1 MGLHK
6 VNKKRLHK
14 ARCGAVSAACSGFAL
29 RRCFG
34 DYAARR
40 KREKRVICGA
50 SGRAHEVEN
59 METNIVLSIFSVLGG
74 LGLFLIGMKQM
85 GEGLELAAGNKLRV
99 MLQKITG
106 NKFIAMLVG
115 VLVTAVIQSSSA
127 TDSMVVGFVNAGLM
141 DIYQSIGILF
151 GSKIG
156 TTVTSLILSFNIN
169 DIVPLFTFAG
179 ALVITFAKKNNYRYY
194 GQILAG
200 FGILFMGMH
209 MMSENFGFLKES
221 EVFRNI
227 VSTMSSPILGLLV
240 GMVFTGIIQ
249 SSSASVGILMGLG
262 FSGVVSIE
270 NCIFIIFGMNVGACM
285 PVFLSSSGA
294 NRESKQVALS
304 NFLTSFLASILLSL
318 IVVGMSATP
327 YSLPT
332 LLNSVP
338 FLKGNTPAQISTV
351 HIAFNVLRTI
361 IFLPLSTPIIKLTK
375 LILRD
380 VDEEKEKMETV
391 YLDTRILTTP
401 PMAVLSVEN
410 ECKRLGEL
418 SRKNYKYAMQAFF
431 EGDTRLI
438 EKVEKNE
445 KVIDYLTHEITRYI
459 VKINGLDIVDSDR
472 KTMGVMYSAIQ
483 DMERIGDHAENI
495 VEHAK
500 EMIANKVK
508 FSDDAMGELHH
519 LDELVTKLLDD
530 GLTLFNAQNVDFD
543 IAKAVIET
551 ESSLDS
557 HVKIYKFNHINRM
570 NEGICS
576 AENGTIFLDMLTVLE
591 RVGDHA
597 NNVAFSI
604 PRNKL
609 GSIVKRG

>member
-1 MGLHK
+1 
-6 VNKKRLHK
+6 
-14 ARCGAVSAACSGFAL
+14 
-29 RRCFG
+29 
-34 DYAARR
+34 
-40 KREKRVICGA
+40 
-50 SGRAHEVEN
+50 
-59 METNIVLSIFSVLGG
+59 
-74 LGLFLIGMKQM
+74 
-85 GEGLELAAGNKLRV
+85 
-99 MLQKITG
+99 
-106 NKFIAMLVG
+106 
-115 VLVTAVIQSSSA
+115 VIQSSSA
-127 TDSMVVGFVNAGLM
+127 TDAMVVGFVNAGLM
-141 DIYQSIGILF
+141 DLNQCIGILF

-156 TTVTSLILSFNIN
+156 TTVTSLILSF
-169 DIVPLFTFAG
+169 DIKAYVPLCTFAG
-179 ALVITFAKKNNYRYY
+179 AVIITFAKKNNYRYY

-200 FGILFMGMH
+200 FGILFMGMS
-209 MMSENFGFLKES
+209 MMSANFGFLKNS
-221 EVFRNI
+221 EMFKDI
-227 VSTMSSPILGLLV
+227 VSSMSSPVLGLLV

-249 SSSASVGILMGLG
+249 SSSASVGILMSLAAAGL
-262 FSGVVSIE
+262 VSLD
-270 NCIFIIFGMNVGACM
+270 NCIYIIFGMNVGACV
-285 PVFLSSSGA
+285 PVFLSSAGA

-304 NFLTSFLASILLSL
+304 NFLISLFAAILISVLVMVLS
-318 IVVGMSATP
+318 
-327 YSLPT
+327 PT
-332 LLNSVP
+332 AFAVPSLLNGIP
-338 FLKGNTPAQISTV
+338 FLKGNVPAQISAV
-351 HIAFNVLRTI
+351 HILFNVLLTI
-361 IFLPLSTPIIKLTK
+361 VFLPLSGAIIKLTK
-375 LILRD
+375 LILPD

-418 SRKNYKYAMQAFF
+418 ARKNYTYAMQAFF
-431 EGDTRLI
+431 EGDARLI

-445 KVIDYLTHEITRYI
+445 KVIDFLTHEITRYI

-500 EMIANKVK
+500 EMMANKVK
-508 FSDDAMGELHH
+508 FSDDAIQELHD
-519 LDELVTKLLDD
+519 LDGMVAKLLDE
-530 GLTLFNAQNVDFD
+530 GLTLFNEQNVDFD
-543 IAKAVIET
+543 IAKSVIET

-570 NEGICS
+570 NSGICS
-576 AENGTIFLDMLTVLE
+576 AENGTIFLDMLTILE

>member
-1 MGLHK
+1 MD
-6 VNKKRLHK
+6 VTII
-14 ARCGAVSAACSGFAL
+14 F
-29 RRCFG
+29 
-34 DYAARR
+34 
-40 KREKRVICGA
+40 
-50 SGRAHEVEN
+50 
-59 METNIVLSIFSVLGG
+59 SIISVLGG

-99 MLQKITG
+99 MLQKITS

-115 VLVTAVIQSSSA
+115 VLVTGVIQSSSA
-127 TDSMVVGFVNAGLM
+127 TDAMVVGFVNAGLM
-141 DIYQSIGILF
+141 DLNQCIGILF

-156 TTVTSLILSFNIN
+156 TTVTSLILSF
-169 DIVPLFTFAG
+169 DIKAYVPLCTFAG
-179 ALVITFAKKNNYRYY
+179 AVIITFAKKNNYRYY

-200 FGILFMGMH
+200 FGILFMGMS
-209 MMSENFGFLKES
+209 MMSANFGFLKNS
-221 EVFRNI
+221 EMFKDI
-227 VSTMSSPILGLLV
+227 VSSMSSPVLGLLV

-249 SSSASVGILMGLG
+249 SSSASVGILMSLAAAGL
-262 FSGVVSIE
+262 VSLD
-270 NCIFIIFGMNVGACM
+270 NCIYIIFCMNVGACV
-285 PVFLSSSGA
+285 PVFLSSAGA

-304 NFLTSFLASILLSL
+304 NFLISLFAAILISVLVMVLS
-318 IVVGMSATP
+318 
-327 YSLPT
+327 PT
-332 LLNSVP
+332 AFAVPSLLNGIP
-338 FLKGNTPAQISTV
+338 FLRGNVPAQISAV
-351 HIAFNVLRTI
+351 HILFNVLLTI
-361 IFLPLSTPIIKLTK
+361 VFLPLSGAIIKLTK
-375 LILRD
+375 LILPD

-418 SRKNYKYAMQAFF
+418 ARKNYTYAMQAFF
-431 EGDTRLI
+431 EGDARLI

-445 KVIDYLTHEITRYI
+445 KVIDFLTHEITRYI

-500 EMIANKVK
+500 EMMANKVK
-508 FSDDAMGELHH
+508 FSDDAIQELHD
-519 LDELVTKLLDD
+519 LDGMVAKLLDE
-530 GLTLFNAQNVDFD
+530 GLTLFNEQNVDFD
-543 IAKAVIET
+543 IAKSVIET

-570 NEGICS
+570 NSGICS
-576 AENGTIFLDMLTVLE
+576 AENGTIFLDMLTILE

>member
-1 MGLHK
+1 MD
-6 VNKKRLHK
+6 VTII
-14 ARCGAVSAACSGFAL
+14 F
-29 RRCFG
+29 
-34 DYAARR
+34 
-40 KREKRVICGA
+40 
-50 SGRAHEVEN
+50 
-59 METNIVLSIFSVLGG
+59 SIISVLGG

-99 MLQKITG
+99 MLQKITS

-115 VLVTAVIQSSSA
+115 VLVTGVIQSSSA
-127 TDSMVVGFVNAGLM
+127 TDAMVVGFVNAGLM
-141 DIYQSIGILF
+141 DLNQCIGILF

-156 TTVTSLILSFNIN
+156 TTVTSLILSF
-169 DIVPLFTFAG
+169 DIKAYVPLCTFAG
-179 ALVITFAKKNNYRYY
+179 AVIITFAKKNNYRYY

-200 FGILFMGMH
+200 FGILFMGMS
-209 MMSENFGFLKES
+209 MMSANFGFLKNS
-221 EVFRNI
+221 EMFKNI
-227 VSTMSSPILGLLV
+227 VSSMSSPVLGLLV

-249 SSSASVGILMGLG
+249 SYSASVGILMSLAAAGL
-262 FSGVVSIE
+262 VSLD
-270 NCIFIIFGMNVGACM
+270 NCIYIIFGMNVGACV
-285 PVFLSSSGA
+285 PVFLSSAGA

-304 NFLTSFLASILLSL
+304 NFLISLFAAILISVLVMVLS
-318 IVVGMSATP
+318 
-327 YSLPT
+327 PT
-332 LLNSVP
+332 AFAVPSLLNGIP
-338 FLKGNTPAQISTV
+338 FLRGNVPAQISAV
-351 HIAFNVLRTI
+351 HILFNVLLTI
-361 IFLPLSTPIIKLTK
+361 VFLPLSGAIIKLTK
-375 LILRD
+375 LILPD

-418 SRKNYKYAMQAFF
+418 ARKNYTYAMQAFF
-431 EGDTRLI
+431 EGDARLI

-445 KVIDYLTHEITRYI
+445 KVIDFLTHEITRYI

-500 EMIANKVK
+500 EMMANKVK
-508 FSDDAMGELHH
+508 FSDDAIQELHD
-519 LDELVTKLLDD
+519 LDGMVAKLLDE
-530 GLTLFNAQNVDFD
+530 GLTLFNEQNVDFD
-543 IAKAVIET
+543 IAKSVIET

-570 NEGICS
+570 NSGICS
-576 AENGTIFLDMLTVLE
+576 AENGTIFLDMLTILE

>member
-1 MGLHK
+1 MD
-6 VNKKRLHK
+6 VTII
-14 ARCGAVSAACSGFAL
+14 F
-29 RRCFG
+29 
-34 DYAARR
+34 
-40 KREKRVICGA
+40 
-50 SGRAHEVEN
+50 
-59 METNIVLSIFSVLGG
+59 SIISVLGG

-99 MLQKITG
+99 MLQKITS

-115 VLVTAVIQSSSA
+115 VLVTGVIQSSSA
-127 TDSMVVGFVNAGLM
+127 TDAMVVGFVNAGLM
-141 DIYQSIGILF
+141 DLNQCIGILF

-156 TTVTSLILSFNIN
+156 TTVTSLILSF
-169 DIVPLFTFAG
+169 DIKAYVPLCTFAG
-179 ALVITFAKKNNYRYY
+179 AVIITFAKKNNYRYY

-200 FGILFMGMH
+200 FGILFMGMS
-209 MMSENFGFLKES
+209 MMSANFGFLKNS
-221 EVFRNI
+221 EMFKDI
-227 VSTMSSPILGLLV
+227 VSSMSSPVLGLLV

-249 SSSASVGILMGLG
+249 SSSASVGILMSLAAAGL
-262 FSGVVSIE
+262 VSLD
-270 NCIFIIFGMNVGACM
+270 NCIYIIFGMNVGACV
-285 PVFLSSSGA
+285 PVFLSSAGA

-304 NFLTSFLASILLSL
+304 NFLISLFAAILISVLVMVLS
-318 IVVGMSATP
+318 
-327 YSLPT
+327 PT
-332 LLNSVP
+332 AFAVPSLLNGIP
-338 FLKGNTPAQISTV
+338 FLRGNVPAQISAA
-351 HIAFNVLRTI
+351 HILFNVLLTI
-361 IFLPLSTPIIKLTK
+361 VFLPLSGAIIKLTK
-375 LILRD
+375 LILPD

-418 SRKNYKYAMQAFF
+418 ARKNYTYAMQAFF
-431 EGDTRLI
+431 EGDARLI

-445 KVIDYLTHEITRYI
+445 KVIDFLTHEITRYI

-500 EMIANKVK
+500 EMMANKVK
-508 FSDDAMGELHH
+508 FSDDAIQELHD
-519 LDELVTKLLDD
+519 LDGMVAKLLDE
-530 GLTLFNAQNVDFD
+530 GLTLFNEQNVDFD
-543 IAKAVIET
+543 IAKSVIET

-570 NEGICS
+570 NSGICS
-576 AENGTIFLDMLTVLE
+576 AENGTIFLDMLTILE

>member
-1 MGLHK
+1 MDTGIIF
-6 VNKKRLHK
+6 N
-14 ARCGAVSAACSGFAL
+14 
-29 RRCFG
+29 
-34 DYAARR
+34 
-40 KREKRVICGA
+40 VI
-50 SGRAHEVEN
+50 
-59 METNIVLSIFSVLGG
+59 SVLGG
-74 LGLFLIGMKQM
+74 LGLFLIGMKMM
-85 GEGLELAAGNKLRV
+85 GEGLELAAGNKLRT
-99 MLQKITG
+99 MLEKITS

-115 VLVTAVIQSSSA
+115 VMVTAVIQSSSA
-127 TDSMVVGFVNAGLM
+127 TDAMVVGFVNAGLM

-156 TTVTSLILSFNIN
+156 TTATSLLLSFDIKA
-169 DIVPLFTFAG
+169 IVPIFTFAG
-179 ALVITFAKKNNYRYY
+179 ALVITFAKKNNYKYY
-194 GQILAG
+194 GQIAAG
-200 FGILFMGMH
+200 FGILFMGMGI
-209 MMSENFGFLKES
+209 MSDNFGFLKHS
-221 EVFRNI
+221 PVFTNM
-227 VSTMSSPILGLLV
+227 VSTMSSPVLGLLV

-249 SSSASVGILMGLG
+249 SSSASVGILMALG
-262 FSGVVSIE
+262 ASGVVRLDQ
-270 NCIFIIFGMNVGACM
+270 CIFIIFGMNVGACM
-285 PVFLSSSGA
+285 PVFLSAAGA

-304 NFLTSFLASILLSL
+304 NFLTSFFASILISV
-318 IVVGMSATP
+318 IVVLMGLTP
-327 YSLPT
+327 FSVPAIFD
-332 LLNSVP
+332 SVP
-338 FLKGNTPAQISTV
+338 FLKGNTAGQISTA
-351 HIAFNVLRTI
+351 HIAFNVLRTV

-380 VDEEKEKMETV
+380 VDEEREKMETV

-401 PMAVLSVEN
+401 PMAVLQVEN

-418 SRKNYKYAMQAFF
+418 ARKNYHYAMRAFF
-431 EGDTRLI
+431 EGDEHLI
-438 EKVEKNE
+438 EKVNKNE

-483 DMERIGDHAENI
+483 DIERIGDHAENI
-495 VEHAK
+495 TEHAK
-500 EMIANKVK
+500 EMMANKVK
-508 FSDDAMGELHH
+508 FSNDAMEELHN
-519 LDELVTKLLDD
+519 LDEMVTKLLDD

-570 NEGICS
+570 NNGICS
-576 AENGTIFLDMLTVLE
+576 AENGTIFLDMLTILE

-609 GSIVKRG
+609 GAIAKRT

>member
-1 MGLHK
+1 MD
-6 VNKKRLHK
+6 VTII
-14 ARCGAVSAACSGFAL
+14 F
-29 RRCFG
+29 
-34 DYAARR
+34 
-40 KREKRVICGA
+40 
-50 SGRAHEVEN
+50 
-59 METNIVLSIFSVLGG
+59 SIISVLGG

-99 MLQKITG
+99 MLQKITS

-115 VLVTAVIQSSSA
+115 VLVTGVIQSSSA
-127 TDSMVVGFVNAGLM
+127 TDAMVVGFVNAGLM
-141 DIYQSIGILF
+141 DLNQCIGILF

-156 TTVTSLILSFNIN
+156 TTVTSLILSF
-169 DIVPLFTFAG
+169 DIKAYVPLCTFAG
-179 ALVITFAKKNNYRYY
+179 AVIITFAKKNNYRYY

-200 FGILFMGMH
+200 FGILFMGMS
-209 MMSENFGFLKES
+209 MMSANFGFLKNS
-221 EVFRNI
+221 EMFKDI
-227 VSTMSSPILGLLV
+227 VSSMSSPVLGLLV

-249 SSSASVGILMGLG
+249 SSSASVGILMSLAAAGL
-262 FSGVVSIE
+262 VSLD
-270 NCIFIIFGMNVGACM
+270 NCIYIIFGMNVGACV
-285 PVFLSSSGA
+285 PVFLSSAGA

-304 NFLTSFLASILLSL
+304 NFLISLFAAILISVLVMVLS
-318 IVVGMSATP
+318 
-327 YSLPT
+327 PT
-332 LLNSVP
+332 AFAVPSLLNGIP
-338 FLKGNTPAQISTV
+338 FLRGNVPAQISAV
-351 HIAFNVLRTI
+351 HILFNVLLTI
-361 IFLPLSTPIIKLTK
+361 VFLPLSGAIIKLTK
-375 LILRD
+375 LILPD

-418 SRKNYKYAMQAFF
+418 ARKNYTYAMQAFF
-431 EGDTRLI
+431 EGDARLI

-445 KVIDYLTHEITRYI
+445 KVIDFLTHEITRYI

-500 EMIANKVK
+500 EMMANKVK
-508 FSDDAMGELHH
+508 FSDDAIQELHD
-519 LDELVTKLLDD
+519 LDGMVAKLLDE
-530 GLTLFNAQNVDFD
+530 GLTLFNEQNVDFD
-543 IAKAVIET
+543 IAKSVIET

-570 NEGICS
+570 NSGICS
-576 AENGTIFLDMLTVLE
+576 AENGTIFLDMLTILE

>member
-1 MGLHK
+1 MD
-6 VNKKRLHK
+6 VTII
-14 ARCGAVSAACSGFAL
+14 F
-29 RRCFG
+29 
-34 DYAARR
+34 
-40 KREKRVICGA
+40 
-50 SGRAHEVEN
+50 
-59 METNIVLSIFSVLGG
+59 SIISVLGG

-99 MLQKITG
+99 MLQKITS

-115 VLVTAVIQSSSA
+115 VLVTGVIQSSSA
-127 TDSMVVGFVNAGLM
+127 TDAMVVGFVNAGLM
-141 DIYQSIGILF
+141 DLNQCIGILF

-156 TTVTSLILSFNIN
+156 TTVTSLILSF
-169 DIVPLFTFAG
+169 DIKAYVPLCTFAG
-179 ALVITFAKKNNYRYY
+179 AVIITFAKKNNYRYY

-200 FGILFMGMH
+200 FGILFMGMS
-209 MMSENFGFLKES
+209 MMSANFGFLKNS
-221 EVFRNI
+221 EMFKDI
-227 VSTMSSPILGLLV
+227 VSSMSSPVLGLLV

-249 SSSASVGILMGLG
+249 SSSASVGILMSLAAAGL
-262 FSGVVSIE
+262 VSLD
-270 NCIFIIFGMNVGACM
+270 NCIYIIFGMNVGACV
-285 PVFLSSSGA
+285 PVFLSSAGA

-304 NFLTSFLASILLSL
+304 NFLISLFAAILISVLVMVLS
-318 IVVGMSATP
+318 
-327 YSLPT
+327 PT
-332 LLNSVP
+332 AFAVPSLLNGIP
-338 FLKGNTPAQISTV
+338 FLRGNVPAQISAV
-351 HIAFNVLRTI
+351 HILFNVLLTI
-361 IFLPLSTPIIKLTK
+361 VFLPLSGAIIKLTK
-375 LILRD
+375 LILPD

-418 SRKNYKYAMQAFF
+418 SRKNYKYAMKAFF

-543 IAKAVIET
+543 IAKTVIET

-576 AENGTIFLDMLTVLE
+576 AENGTIFLDMLTILE

>member
-1 MGLHK
+1 M
-6 VNKKRLHK
+6 
-14 ARCGAVSAACSGFAL
+14 
-29 RRCFG
+29 
-34 DYAARR
+34 
-40 KREKRVICGA
+40 
-50 SGRAHEVEN
+50 EN
-59 METNIVLSIFSVLGG
+59 MDTSIIFKIIMVLGG

-85 GEGLELAAGNKLRV
+85 GEGLELAAGNKLRL
-99 MLQKITG
+99 MLQKITS

-127 TDSMVVGFVNAGLM
+127 TDAMVVGFVNAGLM

-156 TTVTSLILSFNIN
+156 TTVTSLILAI
-169 DIVPLFTFAG
+169 DIKAIVPLFTFAG

-200 FGILFMGMH
+200 FGILFMGMDL
-209 MMSENFGFLKES
+209 MSSNFDFLKES
-221 EVFRNI
+221 DAFRNA

-240 GMVFTGIIQ
+240 GMAFTAIIQ
-249 SSSASVGILMGLG
+249 SSSASVGILMALGL
-262 FSGVVSIE
+262 SGVVSLD
-270 NCIFIIFGMNVGACM
+270 NCIYIIFGMNVGACM
-285 PVFLSSSGA
+285 PVFLSAAGA

-304 NFLTSFLASILLSL
+304 NFLTSFFAAILISVIVYFMSL
-318 IVVGMSATP
+318 TD
-327 YSLPT
+327 Y
-332 LLNSVP
+332 SVP
-338 FLKGNTPAQISTV
+338 AIAESIPFLRGNTASQISMV

-361 IFLPLSTPIIKLTK
+361 IFLPLSTPIIRVTK

-380 VDEEKEKMETV
+380 IDEEKEKMETV
-391 YLDTRILTTP
+391 YLDTRILKTP
-401 PMAVLSVEN
+401 PMAVLQVEN

-418 SRKNYKYAMQAFF
+418 ARKNYNYAMRAFL

-445 KVIDYLTHEITRYI
+445 KVIDFLTHEITRYI
-459 VKINGLDIVDSDR
+459 VKINGLDIVDDDR

-495 VEHAK
+495 TEHAK
-500 EMIANKVK
+500 EMMTNKVK
-508 FSDDAMGELHH
+508 FSDDAMGELRH
-519 LDELVTKLLDD
+519 LNEMVAKLLDD

-543 IAKAVIET
+543 IAKSVIET

-570 NEGICS
+570 NSGICS
-576 AENGTIFLDMLTVLE
+576 AENGTIFLDMLTILE

>member
-1 MGLHK
+1 MDT
-6 VNKKRLHK
+6 
-14 ARCGAVSAACSGFAL
+14 S
-29 RRCFG
+29 
-34 DYAARR
+34 
-40 KREKRVICGA
+40 I
-50 SGRAHEVEN
+50 
-59 METNIVLSIFSVLGG
+59 IFSVIMVLGG

-85 GEGLELAAGNKLRV
+85 GEGLELAAGNKLRI
-99 MLQKITG
+99 MLQKITS

-127 TDSMVVGFVNAGLM
+127 TDAMVVGFVNAGLM

-156 TTVTSLILSFNIN
+156 TTVTSLILAI
-169 DIVPLFTFAG
+169 DIKAIVPLFTFAG

-200 FGILFMGMH
+200 FGILFMGMD
-209 MMSENFGFLKES
+209 MMSQNFGFLKNS
-221 EVFRNI
+221 EFFANA
-227 VSTMSSPILGLLV
+227 VSTMSSPWLGLLI

-249 SSSASVGILMGLG
+249 SSSASVGILMALG
-262 FSGVVSIE
+262 ASGVVTLD
-270 NCIFIIFGMNVGACM
+270 NCIYIIFGMNVGACM
-285 PVFLSSSGA
+285 PVFLSAAGA

-304 NFLTSFLASILLSL
+304 NFLTSLFAAILLSL
-318 IVVGMSATP
+318 ILIVLS
-327 YSLPT
+327 PT
-332 LLNSVP
+332 ALNVPQFVENIP
-338 FLKGNTPAQISTV
+338 FLKGNTAGQISAM
-351 HIAFNVLRTI
+351 HIVFNVLRTV
-361 IFLPLSTPIIKLTK
+361 IFLPLSTPMIKLTK
-375 LILRD
+375 LILHD
-380 VDEEKEKMETV
+380 IDDEKEKMETV

-418 SRKNYKYAMQAFF
+418 ARKNYHYAMKAFF
-431 EGDTRLI
+431 EGDTHLI
-438 EKVEKNE
+438 EKVDKNE
-445 KVIDYLTHEITRYI
+445 KVIDFLTHEITRYI

-483 DMERIGDHAENI
+483 DIERIGDHAENI
-495 VEHAK
+495 TEHAK
-500 EMIANKVK
+500 EMIDNKVK
-508 FSDDAMGELHH
+508 FTDSAMQELHH

-530 GLTLFNAQNVDFD
+530 GLTLFNAQNVDFE
-543 IAKAVIET
+543 IAKSVIET

-570 NEGICS
+570 NNGECS
-576 AENGTIFLDMLTVLE
+576 AENGTIFLDMLTILE

>member
-1 MGLHK
+1 MD
-6 VNKKRLHK
+6 VTII
-14 ARCGAVSAACSGFAL
+14 F
-29 RRCFG
+29 
-34 DYAARR
+34 
-40 KREKRVICGA
+40 
-50 SGRAHEVEN
+50 
-59 METNIVLSIFSVLGG
+59 SIISVLGG

-99 MLQKITG
+99 MLQKITS

-115 VLVTAVIQSSSA
+115 VLVTGVIQSSSA
-127 TDSMVVGFVNAGLM
+127 TDAMVVGFVNAGLM
-141 DIYQSIGILF
+141 DLNQCIGILF

-156 TTVTSLILSFNIN
+156 TTVTSLILSF
-169 DIVPLFTFAG
+169 DIKAYVPLCTFAG
-179 ALVITFAKKNNYRYY
+179 AVIITFAKKNNYRYY

-200 FGILFMGMH
+200 FGILFMGMS
-209 MMSENFGFLKES
+209 MMSANFGFLKNS
-221 EVFRNI
+221 EMFKDI
-227 VSTMSSPILGLLV
+227 VSSMSSPVLGLLV

-249 SSSASVGILMGLG
+249 SSSASVGILMSLAAAGL
-262 FSGVVSIE
+262 VSLD
-270 NCIFIIFGMNVGACM
+270 NCIYIIFGMNVGACV
-285 PVFLSSSGA
+285 PVFLSSAGA

-304 NFLTSFLASILLSL
+304 NFLISLFAAILISVLVMVLS
-318 IVVGMSATP
+318 
-327 YSLPT
+327 PT
-332 LLNSVP
+332 AFAVPSLLNGIP
-338 FLKGNTPAQISTV
+338 FLRGNVPAQISAV
-351 HIAFNVLRTI
+351 HILFNVLLTI
-361 IFLPLSTPIIKLTK
+361 VFLPLSGAIIKLTK
-375 LILRD
+375 LILPD

-418 SRKNYKYAMQAFF
+418 ARKNYTYAMQAFF
-431 EGDTRLI
+431 EGDARLI

-445 KVIDYLTHEITRYI
+445 KVIDFLTHEITRYI

-500 EMIANKVK
+500 EMMANKVK
-508 FSDDAMGELHH
+508 FSDDAIQELHD
-519 LDELVTKLLDD
+519 LDGMVAKLLDE

-543 IAKAVIET
+543 IAKSVIET

-570 NEGICS
+570 NSGICS
-576 AENGTIFLDMLTVLE
+576 AENGTIFLDMLTILE

>member
-1 MGLHK
+1 MK
-6 VNKKRLHK
+6 
-14 ARCGAVSAACSGFAL
+14 
-29 RRCFG
+29 
-34 DYAARR
+34 
-40 KREKRVICGA
+40 I
-50 SGRAHEVEN
+50 
-59 METNIVLSIFSVLGG
+59 ILSLIMVLGG

-85 GEGLELAAGNKLRV
+85 GEGLELAAGNKLRI
-99 MLQKITG
+99 MLQKITS

-127 TDSMVVGFVNAGLM
+127 TDAMVVGFVNAGLM

-156 TTVTSLILSFNIN
+156 TTVTSLILAI
-169 DIVPLFTFAG
+169 DIKAIVPLFTFAG

-200 FGILFMGMH
+200 FGILFMGMS
-209 MMSENFGFLKES
+209 MMSENFGFLKQS
-221 EVFRNI
+221 EVFANI
-227 VSTMSSPILGLLV
+227 VSTMSSPWLGLLV
-240 GMVFTGIIQ
+240 GMVFTAIIQ
-249 SSSASVGILMGLG
+249 SSSASVGILMALG
-262 FSGVVSIE
+262 ASGVVTID
-270 NCIFIIFGMNVGACM
+270 NCIYIIFGMNVGACM
-285 PVFLSSSGA
+285 PVFLSAAGA

-304 NFLTSFLASILLSL
+304 NFLTSFLAAILISL
-318 IVVGMSATP
+318 IVMVLS
-327 YSLPT
+327 PT
-332 LLNSVP
+332 GFAVPKILESVP
-338 FLKGNTPAQISTV
+338 FLKGNTSAQISAV
-351 HIAFNVLRTI
+351 HIIFNVLRTI

-375 LILRD
+375 LILKD

-410 ECKRLGEL
+410 ECIRLGEL
-418 SRKNYKYAMQAFF
+418 ARKNYNYAMRAFF
-431 EGDTRLI
+431 EEDARLI

-495 VEHAK
+495 VEHAR
-500 EMIANKVK
+500 EMIQNKVK
-508 FSDDAMGELHH
+508 FTDDAMQELHD
-519 LDELVTKLLDD
+519 LDEMVKKLLDD
-530 GLTLFNAQNVDFD
+530 GLTLFNAQNVDFE
-543 IAKAVIET
+543 IAKSVIET

-557 HVKIYKFNHINRM
+557 HVKIYKYNHINRM
-570 NEGICS
+570 NSGVCS
-576 AENGTIFLDMLTVLE
+576 AENGTIFLDMLTILE

>member
-1 MGLHK
+1 MD
-6 VNKKRLHK
+6 VTII
-14 ARCGAVSAACSGFAL
+14 F
-29 RRCFG
+29 
-34 DYAARR
+34 
-40 KREKRVICGA
+40 
-50 SGRAHEVEN
+50 
-59 METNIVLSIFSVLGG
+59 SIISVLGG

-85 GEGLELAAGNKLRV
+85 GEGLELAAGNKLRA
-99 MLQKITG
+99 MLQKITS

-115 VLVTAVIQSSSA
+115 VLVTGVIQSSSA
-127 TDSMVVGFVNAGLM
+127 TDAMVVGFVNAGLM
-141 DIYQSIGILF
+141 DLNQCIGILF

-156 TTVTSLILSFNIN
+156 TTVTSLILSF
-169 DIVPLFTFAG
+169 DIKAYVPLCTFAG
-179 ALVITFAKKNNYRYY
+179 AVIITFAKKNNYRYY

-200 FGILFMGMH
+200 FGILIMGMS
-209 MMSENFGFLKES
+209 MMSANFGFLKNS
-221 EVFRNI
+221 EMFKDI
-227 VSTMSSPILGLLV
+227 VSSMSSPVLGLLV

-249 SSSASVGILMGLG
+249 SSSASVGILMSLAAAGL
-262 FSGVVSIE
+262 VSLD
-270 NCIFIIFGMNVGACM
+270 NCIYIIFGMNVGACV
-285 PVFLSSSGA
+285 PVFLSSAGA

-304 NFLTSFLASILLSL
+304 NFLISLFAAILISVLVMVLS
-318 IVVGMSATP
+318 
-327 YSLPT
+327 PT
-332 LLNSVP
+332 AFAVPSLLNGIP
-338 FLKGNTPAQISTV
+338 FLRGNVPAQISAV
-351 HIAFNVLRTI
+351 HILFNVLLTI
-361 IFLPLSTPIIKLTK
+361 VFLPLSGAIIKLTK
-375 LILRD
+375 LILPD

-418 SRKNYKYAMQAFF
+418 ARKNYTYAMQAFF
-431 EGDTRLI
+431 EGDARLI

-445 KVIDYLTHEITRYI
+445 KVIDFLTHEITRYI

-500 EMIANKVK
+500 EMMANKVK
-508 FSDDAMGELHH
+508 FSDDAIQELHD
-519 LDELVTKLLDD
+519 LDGMVAKLLDE
-530 GLTLFNAQNVDFD
+530 GLTLFNEQNVDFD
-543 IAKAVIET
+543 IAKSVIET

-570 NEGICS
+570 NSGICS
-576 AENGTIFLDMLTVLE
+576 AENGTIFLDMLTILE